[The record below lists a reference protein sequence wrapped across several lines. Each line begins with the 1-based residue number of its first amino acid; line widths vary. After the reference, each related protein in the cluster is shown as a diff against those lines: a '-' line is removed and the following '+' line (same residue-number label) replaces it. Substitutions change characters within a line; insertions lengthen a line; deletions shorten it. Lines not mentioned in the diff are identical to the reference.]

1 LENRGRENA
10 SEINA
15 RLARA
20 ARYTPQD
27 CHMLNNDGSLRQS
40 VDTLL
45 TLIHQKEKHHACL

>member
-1 LENRGRENA
+1 MA
-10 SEINA
+10 VKTPVKINA

-27 CHMLNNDGSLRQS
+27 CHTLNNDGSLRQS

>member
-1 LENRGRENA
+1 
-10 SEINA
+10 
-15 RLARA
+15 A

-27 CHMLNNDGSLRQS
+27 CHTLNNDGSLRQS

>member
-1 LENRGRENA
+1 MAVKTPVKLTPA
-10 SEINA
+10 
-15 RLARA
+15 LARA

-27 CHMLNNDGSLRQS
+27 CHTLNNDGSLRQS